1 MKINKLFLYSLLAL
15 LTSCS
20 QEELMVV
27 EKPVA
32 GEEVHFGMS
41 LDENTVTRTI
51 YGEQSG
57 NEESGY
63 KFPIYWENGDEVK
76 IVSPHCLA
84 GRNQADYRVTV
95 GTDNSNV
102 AQSLT
107 KIGDVGIQWG
117 NTETANFYSV
127 YPLENV
133 SSTVISGDN
142 ATFNIT
148 MPAEQNILLE
158 DVGGKPTMKRPEME
172 ACFMYAGVVGPNV
185 PDTKNV
191 NLTYKPLSTAI
202 RFTLKGPTA
211 THANSG
217 DVIVSKIVL
226 TAPTNTAI
234 TGEFTTQVSVGED
247 ENGKETLTATVSPVA
262 GKTSNEV
269 TIYSHYDEGTNSGY
283 LTLRKGETI
292 DMCAFVMLK
301 EDTDFSTWKMTIHL
315 ASGAT
320 FTKTL
325 TLTGKGENPNL
336 LVARKV
342 NKVPELPE
350 MYNSTSDWNPANWMV
365 NIPRNVYL
373 SEISIPGSWNS
384 LNKDSQ
390 GDGNTDTDIATQ
402 YANGIR
408 AFHIDTRWKRT
419 GSLGNYQYNTLG
431 TADGGGTT
439 GSDGNKYMTDSDNL
453 TFEES
458 LSKITEK
465 SVDNE
470 YMVVFVTFAQGSK
483 DENRA
488 NGGWQKA
495 VLDACAKNEKV
506 LLASKI
512 DANTVVGDVLGKVIV
527 FINSDL
533 NMKEETVKTQTS
545 GSRTFYAN
553 VPMKLTNELTDG
565 KINSVPMYYGGGIDS
580 EISLYHHHAQVMSV
594 KYEGQ
599 NSPTIEDRGY
609 APSFE
614 EREAEIDRILAWSDA
629 NYASPNYSHNVWI
642 YLGLGG
648 YYYQYDDDTSIL
660 DWFTGW
666 EEVSDSHDDVASRLN
681 TYINDKIGKMTSRPN
696 TENDETT
703 YYPVGIVLMNYTHA
717 YKNVIKN
724 ILQLNTKYR
733 QAYDPDWTPG
743 GTDNARSDVQ
753 TVAAGYSSGMVDNN
767 QKAIGWD

>member
-51 YGEQSG
+51 YGV
-57 NEESGY
+57 ESDN

-95 GTDNSNV
+95 NKDNSNV

-107 KIGDVGIQWG
+107 KIGNVGIQWG
-117 NTETANFYSV
+117 NTEKANFYSV

-133 SSTVISGDN
+133 SSPVISGDN

-158 DVGGKPTMKRPEME
+158 DDVDGKPTMKRPEME

-185 PDTKNV
+185 AGTKNV

-202 RFTLKGPTA
+202 RFTLTGPTE
-211 THANSG
+211 THASSG

-226 TAPTNTAI
+226 TAPAGTAI
-234 TGEFTTQVSVGED
+234 TGEFKTQVSVSTD
-247 ENGKETLTATVSPVA
+247 NDGKETLTATVSPVA

-283 LTLRKGETI
+283 LTLRQGETI

-301 EDTDFSTWKMTIHL
+301 EDTDFSNWKMTIHL

-325 TLTGKGENPNL
+325 TLTGKGENSNK

-342 NKVPELPE
+342 NKVPQLPE

-384 LNKDSQ
+384 LNPEFSP
-390 GDGNTDTDIATQ
+390 NNDITEQ
-402 YANGIR
+402 YKYGIR
-408 AFHIDTRWKRT
+408 AFHLDTRWKRT
-419 GSLGNYQYNTLG
+419 GLFWDYKYVLGI
-431 TADGGGTT
+431 ADGGRTSS
-439 GSDGNKYMTDSDNL
+439 GSSDKYMTDSDN
-453 TFEES
+453 
-458 LSKITEK
+458 TEF
-465 SVDNE
+465 STAL
-470 YMVVFVTFAQGSK
+470 F
-483 DENRA
+483 
-488 NGGWQKA
+488 
-495 VLDACAKNEKV
+495 
-506 LLASKI
+506 
-512 DANTVVGDVLGKVIV
+512 
-527 FINSDL
+527 
-533 NMKEETVKTQTS
+533 
-545 GSRTFYAN
+545 
-553 VPMKLTNELTDG
+553 
-565 KINSVPMYYGGGIDS
+565 
-580 EISLYHHHAQVMSV
+580 
-594 KYEGQ
+594 
-599 NSPTIEDRGY
+599 
-609 APSFE
+609 
-614 EREAEIDRILAWSDA
+614 
-629 NYASPNYSHNVWI
+629 
-642 YLGLGG
+642 
-648 YYYQYDDDTSIL
+648 
-660 DWFTGW
+660 
-666 EEVSDSHDDVASRLN
+666 
-681 TYINDKIGKMTSRPN
+681 
-696 TENDETT
+696 
-703 YYPVGIVLMNYTHA
+703 
-717 YKNVIKN
+717 
-724 ILQLNTKYR
+724 
-733 QAYDPDWTPG
+733 
-743 GTDNARSDVQ
+743 
-753 TVAAGYSSGMVDNN
+753 
-767 QKAIGWD
+767 

>member
-51 YGEQSG
+51 YGV
-57 NEESGY
+57 ESDN

-76 IVSPHCLA
+76 IVSPHCLT
-84 GRNQADYRVTV
+84 GRNQAEYRVAVST
-95 GTDNSNV
+95 GNSNV

-133 SSTVISGDN
+133 SSLVISGDN
-142 ATFNIT
+142 AIFNIT

-158 DVGGKPTMKRPEME
+158 DVKDKPTMKRPEME

-185 PDTKNV
+185 AGTKNV

-202 RFTLKGPTA
+202 RFTLTGPTA

-226 TAPTNTAI
+226 TAPANTAI
-234 TGEFTTQVSVGED
+234 TGEFTTQVSVSKD
-247 ENGKETLTATVSPVA
+247 ENGKETLAATVSPVA

-301 EDTDFSTWKMTIHL
+301 EDTDFSNWKMTIHL

-325 TLTGKGENPNL
+325 KLTGKGENSNT

-342 NKVPELPE
+342 NKVPQLPE

-390 GDGNTDTDIATQ
+390 GDGDTDTDIATQ

-408 AFHIDTRWKRT
+408 AFHIDTRWQRT
-419 GSLGNYQYNTLG
+419 GSSGNYKYNETLG
-431 TADGGGTT
+431 TADGSDPINRNGG
-439 GSDGNKYMTDSDNL
+439 KYMSSDNL
-453 TFEES
+453 SFEKS
-458 LSKITEK
+458 LSRITEK

-470 YMVVFVTFAQGSK
+470 YMVVFVTFAQGSV
-483 DENRA
+483 DENRT

-495 VLDACAKNEKV
+495 VLDACTKNGKV
-506 LLASKI
+506 LLASDI

-533 NMKEETVKTQTS
+533 NMTEETVKTQTS
-545 GSRTFYAN
+545 GSKTFYAN
-553 VPMKLTNELTDG
+553 VPMILINELTDG
-565 KINSVPMYYGGGIDS
+565 IINTVPMYYGGGTDS
-580 EISLYHHHAQVMSV
+580 EISLTHHHAQIMSV
-594 KYEGQ
+594 KYDGQ
-599 NSPTIEDRGY
+599 NSPTIKDRGY

-614 EREAEIDRILAWSDA
+614 EREAEIASILAWSY
-629 NYASPNYSHNVWI
+629 NNYSQAEYKHDSWI

-648 YYYQYDDDTSIL
+648 YYYKYSEGLFGIGSRWNEDNK
-660 DWFTGW
+660 
-666 EEVSDSHDDVASRLN
+666 SHDDVASRLN

-696 TENDETT
+696 TENGETT
-703 YYPVGIVLMNYTHA
+703 YYPVGIVLMNYTHD
-717 YKNVIKN
+717 YPDVIKN

-733 QAYDPDWTPG
+733 QAYNPDWTPG

>member
-51 YGEQSG
+51 YGEESG
-57 NEESGY
+57 N

-84 GRNQADYRVTV
+84 GRNQAGYRVAV
-95 GTDNSNV
+95 DKDNSNV

-133 SSTVISGDN
+133 SGTTISGDN

-185 PDTKNV
+185 PGTKNV

-202 RFTLKGPTA
+202 RFTLTGPTA

-226 TAPTNTAI
+226 TAPANTAI
-234 TGEFTTQVSVGED
+234 TGELTTQVSVSKD
-247 ENGKETLTATVSPVA
+247 ENGKETLAATVSPVA

-301 EDTDFSTWKMTIHL
+301 EDTDFSNWKMTIHL

-325 TLTGKGENPNL
+325 KLTGKGENSNT

-342 NKVPELPE
+342 NKVPQLPE

-384 LNKDSQ
+384 LNQDSQ
-390 GDGNTDTDIATQ
+390 GSDDTDTDIATQ

-408 AFHIDTRWKRT
+408 AFHIDTRWRRT
-419 GSLGNYQYNTLG
+419 GYRGNYQYTLG
-431 TADGGGTT
+431 TADGHSDTT
-439 GSDGNKYMTDSDNL
+439 DSDGGKYMTGSTNL

-458 LSKITEK
+458 LSRITEK

-470 YMVVFVTFAQGSK
+470 YMVVFVTFAQGSA
-483 DENRA
+483 DHDRT

-495 VLDACAKNEKV
+495 VLDACTKNGKV
-506 LLASKI
+506 LLASDI

-533 NMKEETVKTQTS
+533 DMTNETVKTQTS
-545 GSRTFYAN
+545 GSKTFYAN
-553 VPMKLTNELTDG
+553 VPMILSSELTDG
-565 KINSVPMYYGGGIDS
+565 IINTVPMYYGGGTSSD
-580 EISLYHHHAQVMSV
+580 ISLTHHHAQIMSV

-599 NSPTIEDRGY
+599 NSPTIDGRGY

-614 EREAEIDRILAWSDA
+614 EREAEIASILEWSD
-629 NYASPNYSHNVWI
+629 NNYSQAEYKHNSWI

-648 YYYQYDDDTSIL
+648 YYYTYSEGFHGIGR
-660 DWFTGW
+660 GW
-666 EEVSDSHDDVASRLN
+666 DEDNKSHDDVASRLN

-696 TENDETT
+696 TENGETT
-703 YYPVGIVLMNYTHA
+703 YYPVGIVLMNYTHD
-717 YKNVIKN
+717 YTNVIKN

-733 QAYDPDWTPG
+733 QAYDPNWTPG

>member
-51 YGEQSG
+51 YGE
-57 NEESGY
+57 ESND

-95 GTDNSNV
+95 DTDNSNV

-107 KIGDVGIQWG
+107 KIGNVGIQWG
-117 NTETANFYSV
+117 NTETANFYSI

-133 SSTVISGDN
+133 SSPVISGDN

-158 DVGGKPTMKRPEME
+158 DVEGKPTMKRPEME

-185 PDTKNV
+185 PGTKNV

-202 RFTLKGPTA
+202 RFTLTGPTEIN
-211 THANSG
+211 ANSG

-226 TAPTNTAI
+226 TAPIGTAI
-234 TGEFTTQVSVGED
+234 TGEFTTQVSVSTDNDG
-247 ENGKETLTATVSPVA
+247 NETLAATVSPVA

-269 TIYSHYDEGTNSGY
+269 TIYSHYDDGTNRGY
-283 LTLRKGETI
+283 LTLKQGETI

-301 EDTDFSTWKMTIHL
+301 ESTDFSNWKMTIHL

-325 TLTGKGENPNL
+325 KLTGKGENPNL

-342 NKVPELPE
+342 NKVPQLPE

-384 LNKDSQ
+384 LNQDSQ
-390 GDGNTDTDIATQ
+390 GSGSTDTDIATQ

-419 GSLGNYQYNTLG
+419 GYFGNNQYTLG
-431 TADGGGTT
+431 TADGYSSTT
-439 GSDGNKYMTDSDNL
+439 GSDGNKYMTDSTNL

-470 YMVVFVTFAQGSK
+470 YMVVFVTFAQGSA
-483 DENRA
+483 DHDRT

-506 LLASKI
+506 LLASEI

-533 NMKEETVKTQTS
+533 NMTDETTKTQTS
-545 GSRTFYAN
+545 GSKTFYAN
-553 VPMKLTNELTDG
+553 VPMILSSELTDG
-565 KINSVPMYYGGGIDS
+565 KINSVPMYYGGGTDS
-580 EISLYHHHAQVMSV
+580 KISLTHHHAQVMSV

-599 NSPTIEDRGY
+599 DSPTIDGRGY

-614 EREAEIDRILAWSDA
+614 EREAEIASILAWSD
-629 NYASPNYSHNVWI
+629 NNYSQAEYKHNSWI

-648 YYYQYDDDTSIL
+648 YYYTYSEGGIM
-660 DWFTGW
+660 GW
-666 EEVSDSHDDVASRLN
+666 GKGWDEEPDSHGEVASRLN

-696 TENDETT
+696 TENGETT
-703 YYPVGIVLMNYTHA
+703 YYPVGIVLMNYTHD
-717 YKNVIKN
+717 YTNVIEN

-733 QAYDPDWTPG
+733 QAYNPDWTPG
-743 GTDNARSDVQ
+743 GTNNARSDVQ

>member
-51 YGEQSG
+51 YGV
-57 NEESGY
+57 ESDN

-76 IVSPHCLA
+76 IVSPHCLT
-84 GRNQADYRVTV
+84 GRNQAEYRVAVST
-95 GTDNSNV
+95 GNSNV

-133 SSTVISGDN
+133 SSPVISGDN
-142 ATFNIT
+142 AIFNIT

-158 DVGGKPTMKRPEME
+158 DDVKGKPTMKRPEME

-185 PDTKNV
+185 AGTKNV

-202 RFTLKGPTA
+202 RFTLTGPKAT
-211 THANSG
+211 THATSG

-226 TAPTNTAI
+226 TAPTGTAI
-234 TGEFTTQVSVGED
+234 TGEFTTQVSVSKD
-247 ENGKETLTATVSPVA
+247 ENGKETLAATVSPVA

-269 TIYSHYDEGTNSGY
+269 TIYSHYDDGTNRGY
-283 LTLRKGETI
+283 LTLKQDETI

-325 TLTGKGENPNL
+325 KLTGKGENSNT

-342 NKVPELPE
+342 NKVPQLPE

-390 GDGNTDTDIATQ
+390 GDGDTDTDIESQ

-408 AFHIDTRWKRT
+408 AFHIDTRWQRT
-419 GSLGNYQYNTLG
+419 GSFGNYKYNETLG
-431 TADGGGTT
+431 TADGSDPINRNGG
-439 GSDGNKYMTDSDNL
+439 KYISSDNL
-453 TFEES
+453 SFEKS

-470 YMVVFVTFAQGSK
+470 YMVVFVTFAQGSG

-488 NGGWQKA
+488 GGGWQKA
-495 VLDACAKNEKV
+495 VLNACAKNEKV
-506 LLASKI
+506 ILASDI
-512 DANTVVGDVLGKVIV
+512 NANTVVGDVLGKVIV

-533 NMKEETVKTQTS
+533 DMTNETIKTQTS
-545 GSRTFYAN
+545 GSKTFYAH
-553 VPMKLTNELTDG
+553 VPMILTNELTD
-565 KINSVPMYYGGGIDS
+565 KKVNTVPMYYGGGKDS
-580 EISLYHHHAQVMSV
+580 KISLTHHHAQIMSV
-594 KYEGQ
+594 KYDGQ

-614 EREAEIDRILAWSDA
+614 EREAEIASILAWSA
-629 NYASPNYSHNVWI
+629 NNYSQAEYKHDSWI

-648 YYYQYDDDTSIL
+648 YYYTYNPGGFLGIGKGWDQDD
-660 DWFTGW
+660 
-666 EEVSDSHDDVASRLN
+666 DSHDDVASRLN

-696 TENDETT
+696 TENGETT

-717 YKNVIKN
+717 YTNVIKN

>member
-51 YGEQSG
+51 YGE
-57 NEESGY
+57 ESDNR
-63 KFPIYWENGDEVK
+63 FPIYWENGDEVK

-107 KIGDVGIQWG
+107 KIGNVGIQWG

-133 SSTVISGDN
+133 SSTVLSGDN

-158 DVGGKPTMKRPEME
+158 DVNGKPTMKRPEME

-185 PDTKNV
+185 TGTKNV

-202 RFTLKGPTA
+202 RFTLTGPTA
-211 THANSG
+211 THASSG

-226 TAPTNTAI
+226 TAPKNTAI
-234 TGEFTTQVSVGED
+234 TGEFATQVSVSED
-247 ENGKETLTATVSPVA
+247 ENGKETLTAAVSPVA

-325 TLTGKGENPNL
+325 TLTGKGENSNI

-342 NKVPELPE
+342 NKVPKLPE
-350 MYNSTSDWNPANWMV
+350 MYNSTSDWDPANWMV

-384 LNKDSQ
+384 LNQDSQ
-390 GDGNTDTDIATQ
+390 GSVNTDTDIATQ

-408 AFHIDTRWKRT
+408 AFHIDTRWQRT
-419 GSLGNYQYNTLG
+419 GSWGNYKYNETLG

-439 GSDGNKYMTDSDNL
+439 NHDGGKYMSDSDNL

-470 YMVVFVTFAQGSK
+470 YMVVFVTFAQGSG

-488 NGGWQKA
+488 DGGWQKA
-495 VLDACAKNEKV
+495 VLDVCAKNEKV
-506 LLASKI
+506 LLASEI
-512 DANTVVGDVLGKVIV
+512 EPNTVVGDVLGNVIV

-533 NMKEETVKTQTS
+533 NMAEETIKTQTN
-545 GSRTFYAN
+545 GSKAFYAN
-553 VPMKLTNELTDG
+553 VPMILTSELTDG
-565 KINSVPMYYGGGIDS
+565 KINTVPMYYGGGTNS
-580 EISLYHHHAQVMSV
+580 EISLTHHHAQIMSV

-599 NSPTIEDRGY
+599 DSPTIEGRGY

-614 EREAEIDRILAWSDA
+614 EREAEIASILAWSD
-629 NYASPNYSHNVWI
+629 NNYSQAEYKHNSWI

-648 YYYQYDDDTSIL
+648 YYYTYNPGGIFGIGKGWNQDD
-660 DWFTGW
+660 
-666 EEVSDSHDDVASRLN
+666 DSHDDVALRLN
-681 TYINDKIGKMTSRPN
+681 TYINGKIGKMTSRPN
-696 TENDETT
+696 TENEETT
-703 YYPVGIVLMNYTHA
+703 YYPVGIVLMNYTHD
-717 YKNVIKN
+717 YPDVIKN

-733 QAYDPDWTPG
+733 QAYDPNWTSG

>member
-51 YGEQSG
+51 YGEESG
-57 NEESGY
+57 N

-95 GTDNSNV
+95 NKDNSNV

-107 KIGDVGIQWG
+107 KIGNVGIQWG
-117 NTETANFYSV
+117 NTEKANFYSV

-133 SSTVISGDN
+133 SSPVISGDN
-142 ATFNIT
+142 AIFNIT

-158 DVGGKPTMKRPEME
+158 DVKDVDGKTTKPTMKRPEME

-185 PDTKNV
+185 PGTKNV

-202 RFTLKGPTA
+202 RFTLTGPTE
-211 THANSG
+211 THSASG

-226 TAPTNTAI
+226 TAPANTAI
-234 TGEFTTQVSVGED
+234 TGEFTTQVSVSKD
-247 ENGKETLTATVSPVA
+247 ENGKETLAATVSPVA

-269 TIYSHYDEGTNSGY
+269 TIYSHYDESTNSGY

-301 EDTDFSTWKMTIHL
+301 EDTDFSNWKMTIHL

-325 TLTGKGENPNL
+325 KLTGKGENSNT

-342 NKVPELPE
+342 NKVPQLPE

-384 LNKDSQ
+384 LNQDSQ
-390 GDGNTDTDIATQ
+390 GSDDTDTDIATQ

-408 AFHIDTRWKRT
+408 AFHIDTRWRRT
-419 GSLGNYQYNTLG
+419 GYYGNYQYTLG
-431 TADGGGTT
+431 TADGHSGTT
-439 GSDGNKYMTDSDNL
+439 GSDGSKYMTGSTNL
-453 TFEES
+453 TFEKS
-458 LSKITEK
+458 LSRITEK

-470 YMVVFVTFAQGSK
+470 YMVVFVTFAQGSA
-483 DENRA
+483 DHDRT

-495 VLDACAKNEKV
+495 VLDACTKNGKV
-506 LLASKI
+506 LLASDI

-533 NMKEETVKTQTS
+533 DMTNETVKTQTS
-545 GSRTFYAN
+545 GSKTFYAN
-553 VPMKLTNELTDG
+553 VPMILSSELTDG
-565 KINSVPMYYGGGIDS
+565 IINTVPMYYGGGTDS
-580 EISLYHHHAQVMSV
+580 KISLTHHHAQIMSV

-599 NSPTIEDRGY
+599 NSPTIDGRGY

-614 EREAEIDRILAWSDA
+614 EREAEIASILEWSD
-629 NYASPNYSHNVWI
+629 NNYSQAEYKHNSWI

-648 YYYQYDDDTSIL
+648 YYYKYSEGFHGIGS
-660 DWFTGW
+660 GW
-666 EEVSDSHDDVASRLN
+666 DEDNKSHDDVASRLN

-696 TENDETT
+696 TENETT
-703 YYPVGIVLMNYTHA
+703 YYPVGIVLMNYTHD
-717 YKNVIKN
+717 YTNVIKN

-733 QAYDPDWTPG
+733 QAYDPNWTPG

>member
-51 YGEQSG
+51 YGVELD
-57 NEESGY
+57 N
-63 KFPIYWENGDEVK
+63 KFPIYWENGDEVR

-84 GRNQADYRVTV
+84 GRNQAGYRVTV
-95 GTDNSNV
+95 GTDNSNA

-117 NTETANFYSV
+117 NTETAKFYSV

-133 SSTVISGDN
+133 SSPVISGDN
-142 ATFNIT
+142 AVFNIT

-158 DVGGKPTMKRPEME
+158 DVKDVDGKTTKPTMKRPEME

-185 PDTKNV
+185 AGTKNV

-202 RFTLKGPTA
+202 RFTLTGPTA
-211 THANSG
+211 KYANSG

-226 TAPTNTAI
+226 TAPTGTAI
-234 TGEFTTQVSVGED
+234 TGEFTTQVSVSTDNDG
-247 ENGKETLTATVSPVA
+247 NETLTASVEPVA

-269 TIYSHYDEGTNSGY
+269 TIYSHYDDDTNRGY
-283 LTLRKGETI
+283 LTLRQGETI

-301 EDTDFSTWKMTIHL
+301 ENTDFSKWKMTIHL

-325 TLTGKGENPNL
+325 KLTGDETNNM

-350 MYNSTSDWNPANWMV
+350 MYNSTSDWNPANWMI

-384 LNKDSQ
+384 LNDDSQ
-390 GDGNTDTDIATQ
+390 GSETTDYDIATQ

-419 GSLGNYQYNTLG
+419 GNYGNYQYTLG
-431 TADGGGTT
+431 TADGYSSTS
-439 GSDGNKYMTDSDNL
+439 GSDGNKVMTGSTNL

-470 YMVVFVTFAQGSK
+470 YMVVFVTFAQGSL
-483 DENRA
+483 DQNRA
-488 NGGWQKA
+488 DGGWQKE

-506 LLASKI
+506 LLASDI
-512 DANTVVGDVLGKVIV
+512 NANTVVGDVLGKVIV
-527 FINSDL
+527 FINSNL
-533 NMKEETVKTQTS
+533 NMTDETTKTQTN
-545 GSRTFYAN
+545 GSKTFYAN
-553 VPMKLTNELTDG
+553 VPMILTNELTDG
-565 KINSVPMYYGGGIDS
+565 EINSVPMYYGGGTDS
-580 EISLYHHHAQVMSV
+580 KISLYHHHAQVMSV

-599 NSPTIEDRGY
+599 NSPTISNRGY

-614 EREAEIDRILAWSDA
+614 EREAEIDRILAWSNT
-629 NYASPNYSHNVWI
+629 NYASPNYSHNAWI

-648 YYYQYDDDTSIL
+648 YYYEYDE
-660 DWFTGW
+660 GW
-666 EEVSDSHDDVASRLN
+666 YGIGAGWDEVSDSHEDVATRLN
-681 TYINDKIGKMTSRPN
+681 KYIDDKIKNMTSRPDAN
-696 TENDETT
+696 KGQTS
-703 YYPVGIVLMNYTHA
+703 YYPVGIVLMNYTHDHTD
-717 YKNVIKN
+717 VIKN

-733 QAYDPDWTPG
+733 QAYNPDWTP
-743 GTDNARSDVQ
+743 DNAGKAKSDVQ
-753 TVAAGYSSGMVDNN
+753 SAASGYSSGMVDNN
-767 QKAIGWD
+767 TNAMGWD

>member
-51 YGEQSG
+51 YGE
-57 NEESGY
+57 ESND

-84 GRNQADYRVTV
+84 GRNLAGYRVTV
-95 GTDNSNV
+95 STDNSNV

-107 KIGDVGIQWG
+107 KIGDAGIQWG
-117 NTETANFYSV
+117 NTEKANFYSV

-133 SSTVISGDN
+133 SSTVLSGNN

-158 DVGGKPTMKRPEME
+158 DVEGKPTMKRPEME

-185 PDTKNV
+185 PGTKNV

-202 RFTLKGPTA
+202 RFTLTGPTA
-211 THANSG
+211 THPNSG

-226 TAPTNTAI
+226 TAPAGTAI
-234 TGEFTTQVSVGED
+234 TGEFATQVSVSED

-283 LTLRKGETI
+283 LTLRQGETI

-325 TLTGKGENPNL
+325 TLAGGETKNT

-342 NKVPELPE
+342 NKVPQLPE

-384 LNKDSQ
+384 LNQDSQ
-390 GDGNTDTDIATQ
+390 GSGSTDTDIATQ

-419 GSLGNYQYNTLG
+419 GYLGNYQYTLG
-431 TADGGGTT
+431 TADGYSSTT
-439 GSDGNKYMTDSDNL
+439 GSDGNKYMTGSDNL
-453 TFEES
+453 TFVES
-458 LSKITEK
+458 LSRITEK

-470 YMVVFVTFAQGSK
+470 YMVVFVTFAQGSA
-483 DENRA
+483 DHNRT

-495 VLDACAKNEKV
+495 VLDACANNEKV
-506 LLASKI
+506 LWASEI

-533 NMKEETVKTQTS
+533 NMAEETVKTQTS
-545 GSRTFYAN
+545 GSKTFYAN
-553 VPMKLTNELTDG
+553 VPMILTNELTDE
-565 KINSVPMYYGGGIDS
+565 KINSVPMYYGGGTNS
-580 EISLYHHHAQVMSV
+580 GISLYHHHAQVMSV
-594 KYEGQ
+594 KYDGQ

-614 EREAEIDRILAWSDA
+614 EREAEIASILTWSD
-629 NYASPNYSHNVWI
+629 NNYSQAEYKHNSWI

-648 YYYQYDDDTSIL
+648 YYYTYSEGGFLGIGK
-660 DWFTGW
+660 GW
-666 EEVSDSHDDVASRLN
+666 KEDSGSHDDVASRLN
-681 TYINDKIGKMTSRPN
+681 AYINDKIGKMTSRPN
-696 TENDETT
+696 TENGETT
-703 YYPVGIVLMNYTHA
+703 YYPVGIVLMNYTHD
-717 YKNVIKN
+717 YTDVIKN

-733 QAYDPDWTPG
+733 QAYNPNWTPG

>member
-51 YGEQSG
+51 YGEESG
-57 NEESGY
+57 N
-63 KFPIYWENGDEVK
+63 KFPIYWENGDEVR

-95 GTDNSNV
+95 NKDNSNV

-107 KIGDVGIQWG
+107 KIGNVGIQWG
-117 NTETANFYSV
+117 NTEKANFYSV

-158 DVGGKPTMKRPEME
+158 DDVDGKPTMKRPEME

-185 PDTKNV
+185 AGTKNV

-202 RFTLKGPTA
+202 RFTLTGPKAT
-211 THANSG
+211 THATSG

-226 TAPTNTAI
+226 TAPTGTAI
-234 TGEFTTQVSVGED
+234 TGEFTTQVSVSKD
-247 ENGKETLTATVSPVA
+247 ENGKETLAATVSPVA

-283 LTLRKGETI
+283 LTLRQGETI

-342 NKVPELPE
+342 NKVPQLPE

-384 LNKDSQ
+384 LNPEFSP
-390 GDGNTDTDIATQ
+390 NNDITAQ
-402 YANGIR
+402 YNYGIR
-408 AFHIDTRWKRT
+408 AFHLDTRWKRT
-419 GSLGNYQYNTLG
+419 GWFLDYDYVLGI
-431 TADGGGTT
+431 ADGGNTSS
-439 GSDGNKYMTDSDNL
+439 GSNKYMTDSNNTEFSTALKNITDNV
-453 TFEES
+453 
-458 LSKITEK
+458 KQ
-465 SVDNE
+465 DE
-470 YMVVFVTFAQGSK
+470 YMLVFVTFAQNSA
-483 DENRA
+483 DHDRN
-488 NGGWQKA
+488 NGGWQNA
-495 VLDACAKNEKV
+495 VSNACASYENV
-506 LLASKI
+506 ISASDI
-512 DANTVVGDVLGKVIV
+512 NANTVVADVLGKVIV
-527 FINSDL
+527 VINNTDKMDSYTPPTNSKCFFSYIPMELSSDMFTDVTT
-533 NMKEETVKTQTS
+533 NNKVYNANAMHYAS
-545 GSRTFYAN
+545 GTES
-553 VPMKLTNELTDG
+553 
-565 KINSVPMYYGGGIDS
+565 GIT
-580 EISLYHHHAQVMSV
+580 LYNHHAQVTSANADNGV
-594 KYEGQ
+594 E
-599 NSPTIEDRGY
+599 STSRGY
-609 APSFE
+609 MPSIK
-614 EREAEIDRILAWSDA
+614 ERQAMVTNIWNWAGA
-629 NYASPNYSHNVWI
+629 NYAKEDYAHSAWI
-642 YLGLGG
+642 YLGMGG
-648 YYYQYDDDTSIL
+648 YYSNTSGAS
-660 DWFTGW
+660 TGTAH
-666 EEVSDSHDDVASRLN
+666 EGVADAMNQFVNNR
-681 TYINDKIGKMTSRPN
+681 INNMSSRP
-696 TENDETT
+696 TGEQTA
-703 YYPVGIVLMNYTHA
+703 YHPVGIVFMNYTDTHQET
-717 YKNVIKN
+717 VKN

-733 QAYDPDWTPG
+733 QAYDPNWDP
-743 GTDNARSDVQ
+743 DNADKAKSDVKS
-753 TVAAGYSSGMVDNN
+753 VATGYSSGMVDNN
-767 QKAIGWD
+767 TDAMGWN

>member
-51 YGEQSG
+51 YGEESG
-57 NEESGY
+57 N
-63 KFPIYWENGDEVK
+63 KFPIYWENGDEVR

-84 GRNQADYRVTV
+84 GRNQAGYRVTV

-107 KIGDVGIQWG
+107 KIGNVGIQWG
-117 NTETANFYSV
+117 YTETANFYSV

-133 SSTVISGDN
+133 SSPVISGDN
-142 ATFNIT
+142 AIFNIT

-158 DVGGKPTMKRPEME
+158 DDVKGKPTMKRPEME

-185 PDTKNV
+185 AGTKNV

-202 RFTLKGPTA
+202 RFTLTGPKA
-211 THANSG
+211 TTYATSG

-226 TAPTNTAI
+226 TAPTGTAI
-234 TGEFTTQVSVGED
+234 TGEFKTQVSVSTD
-247 ENGKETLTATVSPVA
+247 NDGKETLTATVSPVA

-283 LTLRKGETI
+283 LTLRQGETI

-301 EDTDFSTWKMTIHL
+301 EDTDFSNWKMTIHL

-325 TLTGKGENPNL
+325 KLTGKGENSNT

-342 NKVPELPE
+342 NKVPQLPE

-384 LNKDSQ
+384 LNPEFSP
-390 GDGNTDTDIATQ
+390 NNDITEQ
-402 YANGIR
+402 YKYGIR
-408 AFHIDTRWKRT
+408 AFHLDTRWKRT
-419 GSLGNYQYNTLG
+419 GLFSWNYKYVLGI
-431 TADGGGTT
+431 ADGGRTSS
-439 GSDGNKYMTDSDNL
+439 GSSDKYMTDSDNTEFSTAL
-453 TFEES
+453 
-458 LSKITEK
+458 KNITDNVK
-465 SVDNE
+465 QNE
-470 YMVVFVTFAQGSK
+470 YMLVFVTFAQNSA
-483 DENRA
+483 DYERD

-495 VLDACAKNEKV
+495 VSDACNNITSVISADDIN
-506 LLASKI
+506 
-512 DANTVVGDVLGKVIV
+512 ANTVVGDVLGKVIV
-527 FINSDL
+527 VINNTDEMDSYTPPADSKCFFSYIPMEL
-533 NMKEETVKTQTS
+533 KSNMFTNVTTNNNVYNADAMHYAS
-545 GSRTFYAN
+545 GAES
-553 VPMKLTNELTDG
+553 
-565 KINSVPMYYGGGIDS
+565 GIT
-580 EISLYHHHAQVMSV
+580 LYNHHAQVTSANADNGV
-594 KYEGQ
+594 E
-599 NSPTIEDRGY
+599 STSRGY
-609 APSFE
+609 MPSIK
-614 EREAEIDRILAWSDA
+614 ERQAMVTNIWNWADA
-629 NYASPNYSHNVWI
+629 NYAKEDYAHSAWI
-642 YLGLGG
+642 YLGMGG
-648 YYYQYDDDTSIL
+648 YYSNTSGAS
-660 DWFTGW
+660 TGTA
-666 EEVSDSHDDVASRLN
+666 HKGVAYAMNQFVNDR
-681 TYINDKIGKMTSRPN
+681 INNMSSRP
-696 TENDETT
+696 TSEQTA
-703 YYPVGIVLMNYTHA
+703 YHPVGIVFMNYTDTHQGT
-717 YKNVIKN
+717 VKN

>member
-51 YGEQSG
+51 YGEESG
-57 NEESGY
+57 N

-84 GRNQADYRVTV
+84 GRNQARYRVTV
-95 GTDNSNV
+95 DKDNSNV

-107 KIGDVGIQWG
+107 KIGNVGIQWG
-117 NTETANFYSV
+117 NTEKANFYSV

-133 SSTVISGDN
+133 SGTVISGDN

-185 PDTKNV
+185 TGTKNV

-202 RFTLKGPTA
+202 RFTLTGPTA
-211 THANSG
+211 THASSG

-226 TAPTNTAI
+226 TAPAGTAI
-234 TGEFTTQVSVGED
+234 TGEFETQVSVSKD
-247 ENGKETLTATVSPVA
+247 ENGKETLAATVSPVA

-283 LTLRKGETI
+283 LTLRQGETI

-342 NKVPELPE
+342 NKVPQLPE

-384 LNKDSQ
+384 LNQDSQ
-390 GDGNTDTDIATQ
+390 GSGDTDTDIATQ

-408 AFHIDTRWKRT
+408 AFHIDTRWRRT
-419 GSLGNYQYNTLG
+419 GYWGNYQYTLG
-431 TADGGGTT
+431 TADGHSDTT
-439 GSDGNKYMTDSDNL
+439 DSDGGKYMTGSTNL
-453 TFEES
+453 TFEGS
-458 LSKITEK
+458 LSRITEK

-470 YMVVFVTFAQGSK
+470 YMVVFVTFAQGSA
-483 DENRA
+483 DHDRT

-495 VLDACAKNEKV
+495 VLDACTKNGKV
-506 LLASKI
+506 LLASDI

-533 NMKEETVKTQTS
+533 DMTEETVKTQTS
-545 GSRTFYAN
+545 GSKTFYAN
-553 VPMKLTNELTDG
+553 VPMILTNELTDG
-565 KINSVPMYYGGGIDS
+565 IINTVPMYYGGGTS
-580 EISLYHHHAQVMSV
+580 SGISLTHHHAQIMSV
-594 KYEGQ
+594 KYDGQ
-599 NSPTIEDRGY
+599 NSPTIKDRGY

-614 EREAEIDRILAWSDA
+614 EREAEIASILAWSY
-629 NYASPNYSHNVWI
+629 NNYSQAEYKHNSWI

-648 YYYQYDDDTSIL
+648 YYYTYNPGAYFIGR
-660 DWFTGW
+660 GW
-666 EEVSDSHDDVASRLN
+666 DEDNKSHDDVASRLN
-681 TYINDKIGKMTSRPN
+681 TYINDKIGKMKSRPN
-696 TENDETT
+696 TENGETT
-703 YYPVGIVLMNYTHA
+703 YYPVGIVLMNYTHD
-717 YKNVIKN
+717 YTNVIKN

-733 QAYDPDWTPG
+733 QTYDPNWTPG

>member
-51 YGEQSG
+51 YGE
-57 NEESGY
+57 ESND

-84 GRNQADYRVTV
+84 GRNQAGYRVAV
-95 GTDNSNV
+95 STDNSNA

-107 KIGDVGIQWG
+107 KIGNVGIQWG

-148 MPAEQNILLE
+148 MPAEQDILLE
-158 DVGGKPTMKRPEME
+158 DVKEKDKPKPTMKRPEME

-185 PDTKNV
+185 TGTKNV
-191 NLTYKPLSTAI
+191 NLNYKPLSTAI
-202 RFTLKGPTA
+202 RFTLTGPTK
-211 THANSG
+211 THASSG

-226 TAPTNTAI
+226 TAPTGTAI
-234 TGEFTTQVSVGED
+234 TGEFTTKVSVSTDNDG
-247 ENGKETLTATVSPVA
+247 NETLVASVEPVS

-269 TIYSHYDEGTNSGY
+269 TIYSHYDDGTNRGY
-283 LTLRKGETI
+283 LTLKQDESI

-301 EDTDFSTWKMTIHL
+301 ESTDFSNWKMTIHL

-325 TLTGKGENPNL
+325 KLAGDVTKNT

-342 NKVPELPE
+342 NKVPQLPE

-384 LNKDSQ
+384 LNQDSQ
-390 GDGNTDTDIATQ
+390 GSGSTDTDIATQ

-419 GSLGNYQYNTLG
+419 GYFANYQYTLG
-431 TADGGGTT
+431 TADGYSSTT
-439 GSDGNKYMTDSDNL
+439 GSDGNKYMTDSTNP

-470 YMVVFVTFAQGSK
+470 YMVVFVTFAQGSA
-483 DENRA
+483 DHDRT

-506 LLASKI
+506 LLASEI

-533 NMKEETVKTQTS
+533 NMTDETTKTQTS
-545 GSRTFYAN
+545 GSKTFYAN
-553 VPMKLTNELTDG
+553 VPMILSSELTDG
-565 KINSVPMYYGGGIDS
+565 KINSVPMYYGGGTDS
-580 EISLYHHHAQVMSV
+580 KISLTHHHAQVMSV

-599 NSPTIEDRGY
+599 DSPTIDGRGY

-614 EREAEIDRILAWSDA
+614 EREEEIASILAWSD
-629 NYASPNYSHNVWI
+629 NNYSQAEYKHNSWI

-648 YYYQYDDDTSIL
+648 YYYTYSEGG
-660 DWFTGW
+660 FMGW
-666 EEVSDSHDDVASRLN
+666 GKGWDEEPDSHGEVASRLN

-696 TENDETT
+696 TENGETT
-703 YYPVGIVLMNYTHA
+703 YYPVGIVLMNYTHD
-717 YKNVIKN
+717 YTNVIEN

-733 QAYDPDWTPG
+733 QAYNPDWTPG
-743 GTDNARSDVQ
+743 GTNNARSDVQ

>member
-15 LTSCS
+15 LTSCG

-51 YGEQSG
+51 YGGESG
-57 NEESGY
+57 N

-84 GRNQADYRVTV
+84 GRNQAGYRVTV
-95 GTDNSNV
+95 NKDNSNV

-107 KIGDVGIQWG
+107 KIGNVGIQWG
-117 NTETANFYSV
+117 NTEKANFYSV

-158 DVGGKPTMKRPEME
+158 DVDGKPTMKRPEME

-185 PDTKNV
+185 TGTKNV

-202 RFTLKGPTA
+202 RFTLTGPTA
-211 THANSG
+211 THASSG

-226 TAPTNTAI
+226 TAPAGTAI
-234 TGEFTTQVSVGED
+234 TGEFETQVSVGTD
-247 ENGKETLTATVSPVA
+247 NDGKETLTASVEPVA

-269 TIYSHYDEGTNSGY
+269 TIYSHYDDGTNSGY
-283 LTLRKGETI
+283 LTLRQGETI

-325 TLTGKGENPNL
+325 KLTGKGENSNK

-342 NKVPELPE
+342 NKVPQLPE

-384 LNKDSQ
+384 LNQDSQ
-390 GDGNTDTDIATQ
+390 GSDDTDTDIATQ

-408 AFHIDTRWKRT
+408 AFHIDTRWRRT
-419 GSLGNYQYNTLG
+419 GYWGNYQYTLG
-431 TADGGGTT
+431 TADGHSDTT
-439 GSDGNKYMTDSDNL
+439 GSDGSKYMTSSTNL

-458 LSKITEK
+458 LSRITEK

-470 YMVVFVTFAQGSK
+470 YMVVFVTFAQGSA
-483 DENRA
+483 DYDRT

-495 VLDACAKNEKV
+495 VLDACTKNGKV
-506 LLASKI
+506 LLASEI
-512 DANTVVGDVLGKVIV
+512 DANTVLGDVLGKVIV

-533 NMKEETVKTQTS
+533 DMTKETVKTQTS
-545 GSRTFYAN
+545 GSKTFYAS
-553 VPMKLTNELTDG
+553 VPMKLSSELTDG
-565 KINSVPMYYGGGIDS
+565 IINTVPMYYGGGTSSD
-580 EISLYHHHAQVMSV
+580 ISLTHHHAQIMSV

-599 NSPTIEDRGY
+599 NSPTIDERGY

-614 EREAEIDRILAWSDA
+614 EREAEIASILEWSD
-629 NYASPNYSHNVWI
+629 NNYSQAEYKHNSWI

-648 YYYQYDDDTSIL
+648 YYYTYNPGGILSIGR
-660 DWFTGW
+660 GW
-666 EEVSDSHDDVASRLN
+666 DEDNKSHDDVASRLN

-696 TENDETT
+696 TENGETT
-703 YYPVGIVLMNYTHA
+703 YYPVGIVLMNYTHD
-717 YKNVIKN
+717 YTNVIKN

-733 QAYDPDWTPG
+733 QAYNPNWTPG